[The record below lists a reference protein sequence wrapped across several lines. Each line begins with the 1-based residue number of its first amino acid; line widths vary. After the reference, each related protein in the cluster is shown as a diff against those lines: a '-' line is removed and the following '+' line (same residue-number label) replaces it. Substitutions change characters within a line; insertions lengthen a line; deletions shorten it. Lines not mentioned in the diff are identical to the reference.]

1 MGNEKKRLTCLLTI
15 ASNGE
20 KLKPFVIFQGKKES
34 NINNEL
40 NKFTR
45 DNNINIITRTQIH
58 AWIDEELFIY
68 YINTILTK
76 YEPNKK
82 KLLILDQCPAH
93 KTPEVL
99 NKLKNKNIDFI
110 FIPKRMTSVL
120 QPLDR
125 MINFPFK
132 KYLKNKFTDFL
143 LFDQNEKENK
153 SESRKRIL
161 RDIDDIWNNS
171 KNEYEYINKETVIK
185 SFKITGISNELDGS
199 EDEYFDGYNI
209 INNLT
214 EYNEDKNSDDSSY
227 NTDKEESFKDSKN
240 SNKIK
245 NNNVIPNANLD
256 NNENIII
263 NSDLINKEKDKEIE
277 PNIKD
282 LIKNLEIEEDLTSI
296 FEQFE
301 LDSEKEQ
308 N

>member
-1 MGNEKKRLTCLLTI
+1 M
-15 ASNGE
+15 
-20 KLKPFVIFQGKKES
+20 
-34 NINNEL
+34 
-40 NKFTR
+40 
-45 DNNINIITRTQIH
+45 
-58 AWIDEELFIY
+58 
-68 YINTILTK
+68 K
-76 YEPNKK
+76 Y
-82 KLLILDQCPAH
+82 
-93 KTPEVL
+93 
-99 NKLKNKNIDFI
+99 IDFI

-125 MINFPFK
+125 LINFPFK
-132 KYLKNKFTDFL
+132 KHLKNKFSDFL
-143 LFDQNEKENK
+143 LFEQNEKENI

-214 EYNEDKNSDDSSY
+214 EYKEDENSDDSSY
-227 NTDKEESFKDSKN
+227 NTDKEESFKDNKN